1 MKYLV
6 VAKKWDNE
14 KEEIVNFVA
23 GMFNDITIA
32 SIFKRAYNDEFS
44 ANSKVVETEKLINP
58 F

>member
-14 KEEIVNFVA
+14 KKEIVNFVA
-23 GMFNDITIA
+23 GMFDDITMA

-44 ANSKVVETEKLINP
+44 ANSKVIETEKIN
-58 F
+58 